1 MSESNG
7 ASAPKA
13 PETTTPPVLPKL
25 QVLGQFVRDM
35 SFENIAAQKG
45 LNSQVQPDIQVQ
57 VALDARKRD
66 ADDQFDVIMKLK
78 IDSKTREATP
88 QSVFLLELE
97 YAGIF
102 KVENVGADQLHPFLL
117 IECPRMLFPF
127 VRRIVS
133 DVTRDG
139 GYPPL
144 NLDSIDFLSLY
155 RQQLAQR
162 TAPQKADA

>member
-1 MSESNG
+1 MH
-7 ASAPKA
+7 ASA
-13 PETTTPPVLPKL
+13 TPT
-25 QVLGQFVRDM
+25 
-35 SFENIAAQKG
+35 I
-45 LNSQVQPDIQVQ
+45 NS
-57 VALDARKRD
+57 
-66 ADDQFDVIMKLK
+66 
-78 IDSKTREATP
+78 

-162 TAPQKADA
+162 AAPQKADA